1 MAARSVNTG
10 PDGLLCACLQ
20 EQPFTDVE
28 MPGQHST
35 GEDPSPDGV
44 VLLVG
49 IGADVPVV
57 SSCTESRVLKHFLK
71 RRPQQALHC
80 RPPCAAMCAILCRDV
95 DATTLPWR
103 CSVVAACL
111 RIRQEASTV

>member
-1 MAARSVNTG
+1 MWFRHWHLFAAVYALTECQTSTQGLTASV
-10 PDGLLCACLQ
+10 CCLQ

-57 SSCTESRVLKHFLK
+57 
-71 RRPQQALHC
+71 RP
-80 RPPCAAMCAILCRDV
+80 D
-95 DATTLPWR
+95 
-103 CSVVAACL
+103 
-111 RIRQEASTV
+111 TVH

>member
-1 MAARSVNTG
+1 VFEILNRGRRVMPSSATVKPLQLPGLASWISTFAVTCLHLFTSDTSSVSATTG
-10 PDGLLCACLQ
+10 PDSVLCAAPQ

-57 SSCTESRVLKHFLK
+57 SSSETSQDSGLNY
-71 RRPQQALHC
+71 
-80 RPPCAAMCAILCRDV
+80 
-95 DATTLPWR
+95 
-103 CSVVAACL
+103 S
-111 RIRQEASTV
+111 

>member
-1 MAARSVNTG
+1 MSMLPPCR
-10 PDGLLCACLQ
+10 PQ

-57 SSCTESRVLKHFLK
+57 R
-71 RRPQQALHC
+71 ADC
-80 RPPCAAMCAILCRDV
+80 RWAVSDGAVQKLCAGMPCLVVMRAGRLCAH
-95 DATTLPWR
+95 
-103 CSVVAACL
+103 
-111 RIRQEASTV
+111 